1 MFNWSSRRKLGEE
14 WERENIWGD
23 IGYKFF
29 RTEQCNLW
37 IQNAQ
42 EIPSVINRKEYTSE
56 YVIFNNQIQ
65 VQILKA
71 ARDLKKDYLQ
81 NGSN

>member
-1 MFNWSSRRKLGEE
+1 MRKRKYLRRYWLQIFQN
-14 WERENIWGD
+14 RAMQSVD
-23 IGYKFF
+23 S
-29 RTEQCNLW
+29 
-37 IQNAQ
+37 NAQ

-71 ARDLKKDYLQ
+71 ARDLKKDYLKWWQ
-81 NGSN
+81 LD